1 MCVRKSHGPHLVPAR
16 SPGSVCASNQQ
27 THPEAI
33 APGDRPARRWAWIAP
48 RAILIFLL
56 ACQAPLASAESN
68 VQLRGHVKSFF
79 SATSQP
85 ATPGS
90 PAEPIKG
97 VVRTPL
103 RIKVFWPVHRVI
115 SFDLAYEC
123 IPTVRPTQ
131 QTSIIS
137 RPNPEPTAYRVADLP
152 TCLYPSSGT
161 PSGTFGLTQSLD
173 RISISIALPQ
183 ADLYIGRQAIA
194 FGSARVINPTDV
206 LAPFVY
212 EALDTEERLGIDAVR
227 VRKPLGLMG
236 ELDAGI
242 AFGDDFA
249 IRSGAAFFRTR
260 MYLSET
266 DVSLMAMAFQENL
279 LLGVDLARAVVSAG
293 AYIEAAQVWTDTFNS
308 RRSQQD
314 YFRLSMGIDYNF
326 SQGIYTFAEY
336 HLNTA
341 GSSSA
346 RDYLTRPDRVPY
358 TEGGVYLYGR
368 HYLSPGLTYQAT
380 PLLTVTAQALINLTD
395 GSAFLAPSAEYS
407 AAENV
412 VLAAGLFYG
421 LGRQTPTGI
430 APESEFGLYPRIYH
444 TSFRFYF

>member
-1 MCVRKSHGPHLVPAR
+1 MLISLLTGL
-16 SPGSVCASNQQ
+16 GS
-27 THPEAI
+27 I
-33 APGDRPARRWAWIAP
+33 
-48 RAILIFLL
+48 
-56 ACQAPLASAESN
+56 ASAESSL
-68 VQLRGHVKSFF
+68 QIQGHFKSFF
-79 SATSQP
+79 SAIRQP
-85 ATPGS
+85 ATPGA
-90 PAEPIKG
+90 PAEPVKG

-103 RIKVFWPVHRVI
+103 RIKAYWPVHEAM
-115 SFDLAYEC
+115 SFELGYEC
-123 IPTVRPTQ
+123 IPTVKPTQ
-131 QTSIIS
+131 QTSIWS
-137 RPNPEPTAYRVADLP
+137 RLNPEPTAYRVADLP
-152 TCLYPSSGT
+152 TYLYPSSGT
-161 PSGTFGLTQSLD
+161 PRGTFGLTQGLD
-173 RISISIALPQ
+173 RACINITLPQ

-212 EALDTEERLGIDAVR
+212 EALDTEERLGIDAIR

-249 IRSGAAFFRTR
+249 IRSGAAFLRTR

-266 DVSLMAMAFQENL
+266 DVTLMAMAFQENL
-279 LLGVDLARAVVSAG
+279 LLGVDLTRAVGSAG
-293 AYIEAAQVWTDTFNS
+293 AFVEAAQVWTDAFNS

-314 YFRLSMGIDYNF
+314 YFRLSLGIDYSF

-346 RDYLTRPDRVPY
+346 RNYLTRPDRVPY
-358 TEGGVYLYGR
+358 TQGGVYLYGR
-368 HYLSPGLTYQAT
+368 HYLSPGLTYQAS

-421 LGRQTPTGI
+421 LGRQTSTGI